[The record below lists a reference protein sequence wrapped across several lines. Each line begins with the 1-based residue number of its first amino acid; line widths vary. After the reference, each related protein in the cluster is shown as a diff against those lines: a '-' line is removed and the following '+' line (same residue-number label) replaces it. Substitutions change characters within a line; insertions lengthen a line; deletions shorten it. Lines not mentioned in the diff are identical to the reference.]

1 MYTQDDE
8 NKYKQVIDDLKN
20 LKKIEAPVGF
30 ESKLWNKINSSEST
44 EANSV
49 WAKLTLKLA
58 PAVAL
63 AASVVILFTI
73 IDNNATEYQDPFMI
87 EPEERT
93 DLISYSSEEI
103 NLPESESDSKSVP
116 ELEQPKEQVQEKSTV
131 KFRKKEVADSEEL
144 SVGRQ
149 TEGRS
154 EAFSDEDSVV
164 PELSTFAISDTTDKL
179 IGNEEI
185 VAPAVS
191 VPMQQNLNFRQIQ
204 LSEEEQREVIELKS
218 KTLRSEKSRQK

>member
-8 NKYKQVIDDLKN
+8 NKYKNVIDDLKN
-20 LKKIEAPVGF
+20 LKKLEAPVGF
-30 ESKLWNKINSSEST
+30 ESKLWNRINSSEST
-44 EANSV
+44 EVNSV

-93 DLISYSSEEI
+93 DLITFSTDGI
-103 NLPESESDSKSVP
+103 NLHKSESDSKSIP
-116 ELEQPKEQVQEKSTV
+116 ELEQPKEQAQEKSTV
-131 KFRKKEVADSEEL
+131 KFRKKEVADSKEL

-149 TEGRS
+149 IEGRS
-154 EAFSDEDSVV
+154 EAFSDEDSVE
-164 PELSTFAISDTTDKL
+164 PELSAFAISDTTDKL
-179 IGNEEI
+179 IGNEEM

-218 KTLRSEKSRQK
+218 KTLGSEKSRQK